1 MYQVRKNN
9 RGFSL
14 VELMVAIV
22 VSTILIAAV
31 SATYIA
37 QNRSYVAQENV
48 TEINTQAK
56 IAIDVMA
63 NDIKTAGFGVPA
75 DMNQDAVNGL
85 TTVVSFIDNSD
96 APDAIT
102 VVGGFRMLG
111 TLWPAL
117 GAPSTISC
125 AAQGAYVPLGS
136 TTVRIDYVDS
146 ADIFNTD
153 DKRSISID
161 GINYATV
168 ANVSDTDAT
177 ITLDRPL
184 SQDFPLLDTDG
195 DGNCDTGRP
204 VYVVEDT
211 TFCVD
216 GNGVL
221 HRIRRRADMTTCTPS
236 VTSDDD
242 VLAENI
248 EDLQFAY
255 AVDTDGDGQID
266 DLNGDGLIDDQDYL
280 ISGNGVD
287 PVTIRAVRI
296 NVLARAERE
305 DVNYQGMGNPP
316 SLIENRNHAATN
328 DNFRRRWWQTVVT
341 IRNQ

>member
-1 MYQVRKNN
+1 MSLHENS

-22 VSTILIAAV
+22 VSTILITAV

-37 QNRSYVAQENV
+37 QNRSYVAQESV

-56 IAIDVMA
+56 IAIDVIA
-63 NDIKTAGFGVPA
+63 NDIKTAGFGAPA
-75 DMNQDAVNGL
+75 DMNQDPVNGL
-85 TTVVSFIDNSD
+85 TTVVSFIDNND

-111 TLWPAL
+111 TLWP
-117 GAPSTISC
+117 GGSGPSSNISC
-125 AAQGAYVPLGS
+125 KNQNVSVPLGS
-136 TTVRIDYVDS
+136 TVVSIDYVDPE
-146 ADIFNTD
+146 DVFNTD
-153 DKRSISID
+153 DKSSINID
-161 GINYATV
+161 GINYARV
-168 ANVSDTDAT
+168 INVSGDT

-195 DGNCDTGRP
+195 DDICDTGRP
-204 VYVVEDT
+204 VYVIEDT

-216 GNGVL
+216 AQETL
-221 HRIRRRADMTTCTPS
+221 RRIRRNADITTCTAAEN
-236 VTSDDD
+236 SDDD

-255 AVDTDGDGQID
+255 VEAAGGGYINGSEVNNPGDI
-266 DLNGDGLIDDQDYL
+266 I
-280 ISGNGVD
+280 
-287 PVTIRAVRI
+287 AVRI
-296 NVLARAERE
+296 NVLARAARE
-305 DVNYQGMGNPP
+305 DVNYGGMGNPP
-316 SLIENRNHAATN
+316 QSIENRNYDQAPN
-328 DNFRRRWWQTVVT
+328 DSFRRRWWQAVAT